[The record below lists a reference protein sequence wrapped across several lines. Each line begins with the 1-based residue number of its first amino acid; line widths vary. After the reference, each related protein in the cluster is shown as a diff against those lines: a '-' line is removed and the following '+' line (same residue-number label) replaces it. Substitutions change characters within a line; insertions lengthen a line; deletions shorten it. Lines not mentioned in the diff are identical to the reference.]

1 MEIYV
6 YFGKMILSTWSSNYV
21 LLKLMLNRLTRMTVN
36 LKYFNFSTIS
46 IKRWGGEF
54 EISSF
59 GSKEEERTYNSGNW
73 YLCIR
78 IITCNMFFFISSNTT
93 QLTFPCSKSTIEI
106 LQKCVKYMLK
116 VNNKNTGTTSMSD
129 FIKAKTGIYYCP
141 LAVPEKVLTKVM
153 EVIKRS
159 LNVMQWNFHYFLHL
173 AILGYTFLL
182 FFTWSK
188 L

>member
-78 IITCNMFFFISSNTT
+78 IITCNMFYFYFVQHNPVNIYLLRVNDRNPTKMCEIYA
-93 QLTFPCSKSTIEI
+93 QSK
-106 LQKCVKYMLK
+106 
-116 VNNKNTGTTSMSD
+116 
-129 FIKAKTGIYYCP
+129 
-141 LAVPEKVLTKVM
+141 
-153 EVIKRS
+153 
-159 LNVMQWNFHYFLHL
+159 
-173 AILGYTFLL
+173 
-182 FFTWSK
+182 
-188 L
+188 